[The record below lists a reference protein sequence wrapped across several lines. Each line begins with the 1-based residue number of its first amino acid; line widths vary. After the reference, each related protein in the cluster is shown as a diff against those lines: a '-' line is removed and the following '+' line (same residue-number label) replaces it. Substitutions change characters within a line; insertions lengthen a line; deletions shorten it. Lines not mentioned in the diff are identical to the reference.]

1 MRSKLFSKLD
11 SFLKVEFG
19 KLDFGL
25 KNEHY
30 SGVFLVPI
38 AAFIKNA
45 TKKNATIVFVFQ
57 SKVDFTKLDFQ
68 KRV

>member
-25 KNEHY
+25 ENEHY
-30 SGVFLVPI
+30 SGVFFSGICRKHHYRYPI
-38 AAFIKNA
+38 VAFFYKRCYRH
-45 TKKNATIVFVFQ
+45 
-57 SKVDFTKLDFQ
+57 SKTSL
-68 KRV
+68 